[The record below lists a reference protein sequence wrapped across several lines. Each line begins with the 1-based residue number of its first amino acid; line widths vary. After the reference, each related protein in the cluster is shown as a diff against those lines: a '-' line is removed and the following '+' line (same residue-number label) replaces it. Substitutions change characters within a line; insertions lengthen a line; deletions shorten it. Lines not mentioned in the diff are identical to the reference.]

1 MASKSR
7 DAAKD
12 CSPGRKPWVRGVGAS
27 QAPVGAKEAATSVC
41 TVFAQ
46 ARNPT
51 TD

>member
-1 MASKSR
+1 MLSKSR
-7 DAAKD
+7 DAAKMQ
-12 CSPGRKPWVRGVGAS
+12 PWVRGVEAS